1 MKSEWI
7 AKYEDSEIKIINNWF
22 SGEKLFVNGEL
33 QDEQLNFITP
43 SRMTGNLI
51 NRNGEKLDIKA
62 NISGFFTVSCRLFVD
77 NKKMELQQIN

>member
-1 MKSEWI
+1 
-7 AKYEDSEIKIINNWF
+7 
-22 SGEKLFVNGEL
+22 
-33 QDEQLNFITP
+33 
-43 SRMTGNLI
+43 MTGNLI

>member
-1 MKSEWI
+1 MKSTWVT
-7 AKYEDSEIKIINNWF
+7 KYEDSEIKVENNWF
-22 SGEKLFVNGEL
+22 TGEKLFVNGEL

-51 NRNGEKLDIKA
+51 NRNGEKLDVKA

>member
-1 MKSEWI
+1 MKSTWVT
-7 AKYEDSEIKIINNWF
+7 KYEDSEIKVENNWF
-22 SGEKLFVNGEL
+22 TGEKLFVNGEL

-43 SRMTGNLI
+43 SRMTGSLT

>member
-7 AKYEDSEIKIINNWF
+7 AKYEYSEIKIENNWF
-22 SGEKLFVNGEL
+22 SGEKFFVNGEL